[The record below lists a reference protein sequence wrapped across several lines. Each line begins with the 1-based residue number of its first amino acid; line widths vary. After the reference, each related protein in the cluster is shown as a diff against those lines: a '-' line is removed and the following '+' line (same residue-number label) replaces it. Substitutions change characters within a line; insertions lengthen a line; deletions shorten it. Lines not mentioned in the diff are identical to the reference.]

1 MLFFRL
7 FLSDIIQHLIYEE
20 RSVIGT
26 FQHAFRL
33 CFPVHTGEEF
43 GLFVAGGRY
52 LVYRCAEEAAAPAL
66 AGRGEG
72 AVIWPGA
79 LGGADGNDVVHCCPP
94 NASSSCALAF
104 FVSSMISGNLL
115 DFA

>member
-20 RSVIGT
+20 RSVIRT

-52 LVYRCAEEAAAPAL
+52 LVYRCAEESAAPAL
-66 AGRGEG
+66 AGWG
-72 AVIWPGA
+72 
-79 LGGADGNDVVHCCPP
+79 
-94 NASSSCALAF
+94 
-104 FVSSMISGNLL
+104 
-115 DFA
+115 